1 MNKQRLKEL
10 LAALAM
16 GRRDVVDELVEV
28 LTGKEEAP
36 VEPKP
41 AAKANK

>member
-16 GRRDVVDELVEV
+16 GRRDVVEELVE
-28 LTGKEEAP
+28 LLAGKDEA
-36 VEPKP
+36 EPKP
-41 AAKANK
+41 ATKAKK

>member
-16 GRRDVVDELVEV
+16 GRRDVVDELVE
-28 LTGKEEAP
+28 LLAGKDET
-36 VEPKP
+36 EPKP
-41 AAKANK
+41 AAKAKK

>member
-16 GRRDVVDELVEV
+16 GRRDVVDELVD
-28 LTGKEEAP
+28 LLAGKDEA
-36 VEPKP
+36 EQKP
-41 AAKANK
+41 AAKAKK